1 MPKTPEPDKTASH
14 ETEQFL
20 QWASL
25 ADVNTQM
32 ALSMAALPVYD
43 DLLEDGTTT
52 QTLKFPAG
60 KNEQTDIR
68 KAA

>member
-1 MPKTPEPDKTASH
+1 MTKMPEPDKTNSH

-43 DLLEDGTTT
+43 DLLEDGSTS
-52 QTLKFPAG
+52 QTLKFPAAETERT
-60 KNEQTDIR
+60 NTR

>member
-1 MPKTPEPDKTASH
+1 MPKIPDPDKTNSH

-43 DLLEDGTTT
+43 DLLEDGSTS

-60 KNEQTDIR
+60 KNEHTDIR